1 MKTVPLT
8 IRRCPEEVHKALKY
22 RAKVNRRSLNNETLL
37 LLEQH
42 AGEKP
47 MTTKELAAR
56 LRKFNEGLSLE
67 DRRQIAHKIEEMR
80 RRMAK

>member
-8 IRRCPEEVHKALKY
+8 IRRCPEEVHKALKS

-67 DRRQIAHKIEEMR
+67 DRRQIADKIEEMR